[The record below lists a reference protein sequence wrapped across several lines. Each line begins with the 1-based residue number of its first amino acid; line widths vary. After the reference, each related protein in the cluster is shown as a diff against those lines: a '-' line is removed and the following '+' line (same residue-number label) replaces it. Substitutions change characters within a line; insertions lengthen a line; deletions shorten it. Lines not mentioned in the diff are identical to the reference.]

1 MEMVAQV
8 VVEGVTALLELQIP
22 VAVEVRKVVAVAQ
35 A

>member
-1 MEMVAQV
+1 
-8 VVEGVTALLELQIP
+8 VTALLELQIP